1 MLNNQNCQLP
11 CPQVG
16 LALNIAES
24 LVNDQSANISPF
36 LGKGLVL
43 LFAVACALS
52 VANVYYAQPLL
63 DALAADFGFSQASIG
78 IVITATQVGCALA
91 LLFIVPLGDLMNRR
105 RLTMAQLFLLCAAL
119 IAVGMASSP
128 AVLLIGMLSVGL
140 LGTAMTQGL
149 IAYAASAAA
158 PAERGRV
165 VGVAQGGVVIGLLL
179 ARTVAG
185 WVADMSGWRAVYF
198 VSAAVALLMLVV
210 LSRVLPAQ
218 APPTERI
225 SYLKLLSSMFAVL
238 ANERVL
244 QIRGVIAM
252 LMFAAFSIFWSALV
266 LPLSAAPYSFSHTV
280 IGSFGLVGIL
290 GALAA
295 ARAGHWADHG
305 HGQRTT
311 GLALVLLLLSWLA
324 LAMMSYS
331 LWALVLGI
339 ILLDLGG
346 QAIHVTN
353 QSMIFRTQP
362 AAHSRLVACYMIFY
376 TVGSGLGAIA
386 STAVY
391 ASAGWDGVCLL
402 GAAVSLLGLVF
413 WGLTVRLMPKVPVD
427 AQKAVAHGEATD

>member
-1 MLNNQNCQLP
+1 MANHQHCRIPYPQGGPELNM
-11 CPQVG
+11 
-16 LALNIAES
+16 AES
-24 LVNDQSANISPF
+24 RVVDQAAAVSPV
-36 LGKGLVL
+36 LSKGLVL
-43 LFAVACALS
+43 LFAITCALS

-63 DALAADFGFSQASIG
+63 DALAADFGFSQATIG
-78 IVITATQVGCALA
+78 IVFTATQVGCALA
-91 LLFIVPLGDLMNRR
+91 LLFVVPLGDLMNRR
-105 RLTMAQLFLLCAAL
+105 RLTMAQLCLLCTAL

-128 AVLLIGMLSVGL
+128 AALLVGMLGVGL

-185 WVADMSGWRAVYF
+185 WVADLSGWRAVYF
-198 VSAAVALLMLVV
+198 VSAAMALLMLVV
-210 LSRVLPAQ
+210 LSRLLPAQ

-225 SYLKLLSSMFAVL
+225 SYLKLLGSMFTML

-280 IGSFGLVGIL
+280 IGSFGLVGVL

-295 ARAGHWADHG
+295 ARAGHWADRG
-305 HGQRTT
+305 RGQRTT
-311 GLALVLLLLSWLA
+311 GLALMLLLLSWLA
-324 LAMMSYS
+324 LALMPCS

-339 ILLDLGG
+339 VLLDLGG

-353 QSMIFRTQP
+353 QSMIFKTQP
-362 AAHSRLVACYMIFY
+362 AAHSRLVACYMFFY

-386 STAVY
+386 STGVY
-391 ASAGWDGVCLL
+391 AAARWNGVCLL
-402 GAAVSLLGLVF
+402 GAAVSLLALVF
-413 WGLTVRLMPKVPVD
+413 WGLTLRHMPQAPAD
-427 AQKAVAHGEATD
+427 ESESSSA

>member
-1 MLNNQNCQLP
+1 MLKHQNCQLP
-11 CPQVG
+11 CPQAG
-16 LALNIAES
+16 LASNRAES
-24 LVNDQSANISPF
+24 QVNAQPATISPF
-36 LGKGLVL
+36 LSKSLVL
-43 LFAVACALS
+43 LFAVTCALS

-63 DALAADFGFSQASIG
+63 DALAADFGFSQASVG

-91 LLFIVPLGDLMNRR
+91 LLFVVPLGDLMNRR
-105 RLTMAQLFLLCAAL
+105 RLTMAQLFLLCGAL

-185 WVADMSGWRAVYF
+185 WVADLSGWRSVYF

-218 APPTERI
+218 ASPTARI
-225 SYLKLLSSMFAVL
+225 SYLKLLGSMFAML

-280 IGSFGLVGIL
+280 IGSFGLVGVA

-311 GLALVLLLLSWLA
+311 GVALLLLLLSWLA
-324 LAMMSYS
+324 LGFMPYS

-339 ILLDLGG
+339 VLLDMGG

-353 QSMIFRTQP
+353 QNMIFQAKP
-362 AAHSRLVACYMIFY
+362 AAHSRLVACYMLFY
-376 TVGSGLGAIA
+376 TVGSGAGAIL
-386 STAVY
+386 STSVY
-391 ASAGWDGVCLL
+391 AAAGWTGVCLL
-402 GAAVSLLGLVF
+402 GATVSLLALMFWRLTLHYTNRGLQ
-413 WGLTVRLMPKVPVD
+413 
-427 AQKAVAHGEATD
+427 A